1 MRDAEYTSTF
11 SNVARLL
18 PGVAPA
24 SLAQRE
30 RLALYSM
37 VYGLAPQN
45 CWELGTFNGGSAF
58 IISGALDDVGLKGR
72 LLCIEPFVEAI
83 QPAIIEAITH
93 NTTISRGYF
102 PADVPTEFHGQSTER
117 LFEFCFY
124 DCDHTHE
131 GIRNHLTALPRWMKP
146 GAFVLCHDG
155 YNANAASGIR
165 EAAQH
170 GSYIDCGMVTR
181 CLNDIADP
189 EQAYGGM
196 RLLKIPGELP
206 PNS

>member
-1 MRDAEYTSTF
+1 MRDAEYTNAF
-11 SNVARLL
+11 SNIARLM

-24 SLAQRE
+24 SLSQRE
-30 RLALYSM
+30 RIALYSI

-45 CWELGTFNGGSAF
+45 CLEVGTFKGGSAF
-58 IISGALDDVGLKGR
+58 IISGALDDIGLNGR
-72 LLCIEPFVEAI
+72 LLCIEPFVDGI
-83 QPAIIEAITH
+83 QSTIIKAMAH
-93 NTTISRGYF
+93 NTTIGQGYF
-102 PADVPTEFHGQSTER
+102 PNDVPSKFHGQSTER

-124 DCDHTHE
+124 DCDHSYE
-131 GIRNHLTALPRWMKP
+131 GIRDHLTALPRWMKP